1 MECQCFP
8 SNTCLQCPNCV
19 SIQNGH
25 FYFSRLISALALEF
39 STKVQLS
46 KSSRAKHGGA
56 YFSAVY
62 GSIEDPMA
70 APGPYENLG
79 PPFLGGSAQPV
90 TFVLPLTHAHTAS
103 VPQRAL
109 QQDLFWNRSN
119 VFVTKQI
126 HETCFRTNPAG
137 MPIDER

>member
-1 MECQCFP
+1 MADSP
-8 SNTCLQCPNCV
+8 RTIAGLKYNK
-19 SIQNGH
+19 
-25 FYFSRLISALALEF
+25 Y
-39 STKVQLS
+39 VQS
-46 KSSRAKHGGA
+46 GASSQAKHGGA

-62 GSIEDPMA
+62 GSIEDPLA

-103 VPQRAL
+103 APQRAL